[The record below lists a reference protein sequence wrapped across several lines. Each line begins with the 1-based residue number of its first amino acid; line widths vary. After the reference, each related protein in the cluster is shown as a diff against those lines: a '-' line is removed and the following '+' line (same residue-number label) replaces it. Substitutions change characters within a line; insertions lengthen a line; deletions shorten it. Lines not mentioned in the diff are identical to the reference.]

1 MKYRT
6 LAKTNQ
12 KVSEVGF
19 GVWTVASPWWGV
31 KDDETGIRLM
41 RKALDL
47 GINFYDTADNYGN
60 GKGETLLAQALGERR
75 DEIVIATKFGYDW
88 YHNERKGQQE
98 LPQDF
103 SPAYI
108 RFSCE
113 ESLKRLR
120 TDRIDLYQLHNPRI
134 DVIRRDDTFEML
146 ETLRREGKVLHYGVG
161 LGPAIHERQVGE
173 AVAAIRERGCA
184 SAFIIYNLMEQ
195 MLGPESFRAAREC
208 GASILVRVP
217 HASGVLEGNLTTETK
232 FDKNDHRSFR
242 TKTDADKRKWLDE
255 GLRKVEKLEW
265 LKQGR
270 TLAQVALKFVL
281 AEPTITGVFP
291 NIYGDEQLAEFAATS
306 ETPDL
311 TADDLARIDDLVKHD
326 FYLEPVAATSES
338 RP

>member
-12 KVSEVGF
+12 KVSEIGF

-47 GINFYDTADNYGN
+47 GINFFDTADNYGN
-60 GKGETLLAQALGERR
+60 GKGETLLRAALGERR

-108 RFSCE
+108 RFSVE
-113 ESLKRLR
+113 ESLKRLG

-134 DVIRRDDTFEML
+134 DTIRRDDTFETL
-146 ETLRREGKVLHYGVG
+146 EALRREGKVLHYGVA
-161 LGPAIHERQVGE
+161 LGPAIHERQAGE
-173 AVAAIRERGCA
+173 AVAAMKERGCA

-195 MLGPESFRAAREC
+195 MLGPTTFAAAREA
-208 GASILVRVP
+208 GASVLVRVP
-217 HASGVLEGNLTTETK
+217 HASGVLEGNLTKDTT

-242 TKTDADKRKWLDE
+242 TKTAEDKRKWLDE
-255 GLRKVEKLEW
+255 GLRKVEKLAFLTRE
-265 LKQGR
+265 R
-270 TLAQVALKFVL
+270 TIAQAALRFVL
-281 AEPTITGVFP
+281 AEPTITSVFP
-291 NIYGDEQLAEFAATS
+291 NIYGDDQLAEFAAAS
-306 ETPDL
+306 DTPDL
-311 TADDLARIDDLVKHD
+311 TAEDLSKVDDLVKHD
-326 FYLEPVAATSES
+326 FYLEPVTTNS
-338 RP
+338 